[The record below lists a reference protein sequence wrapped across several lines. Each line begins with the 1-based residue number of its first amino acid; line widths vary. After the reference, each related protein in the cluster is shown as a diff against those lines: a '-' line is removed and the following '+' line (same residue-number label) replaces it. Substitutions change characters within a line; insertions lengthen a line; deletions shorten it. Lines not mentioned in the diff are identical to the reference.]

1 MTIEGSKANCNWKS
15 LVLIII
21 ILLIIK
27 KNKQIQHPSLI
38 NNMIYCHKNLIIII
52 RCIVC
57 TCQTTRLNIKS
68 FQTFPGNKIQTTSV
82 SNLWINLIVAF
93 MFVTS
98 VFYSYSWLEWKT
110 HMYIKMSILSL
121 PPLKNLI
128 PFAFY

>member
-1 MTIEGSKANCNWKS
+1 
-15 LVLIII
+15 
-21 ILLIIK
+21 
-27 KNKQIQHPSLI
+27 
-38 NNMIYCHKNLIIII
+38 MIYCHKNLIIII

-82 SNLWINLIVAF
+82 SNSWINLIVAF

-121 PPLKNLI
+121 PPLKKTSYHLHFIKHYTFSNRGFSKKKKFKESLLMQDCTVKHL
-128 PFAFY
+128 PNQDMC

>member
-1 MTIEGSKANCNWKS
+1 
-15 LVLIII
+15 
-21 ILLIIK
+21 
-27 KNKQIQHPSLI
+27 
-38 NNMIYCHKNLIIII
+38 MIYCHKNLIIII

-82 SNLWINLIVAF
+82 SNSWINLIVAF

-121 PPLKNLI
+121 PPLKKPHTICILLNIIYFPIADFQKKKKFKKSLVMQDCTVKHL
-128 PFAFY
+128 PNQDMC